1 MIVAKKTYMDYS
13 TLMSIEC
20 LNWCIK
26 QKCATPSTKLVL
38 FVLSNYSDEKHS
50 CYPSE
55 KKLAEIVGVSER
67 QIRRCLH
74 WLEENKYI
82 TIQPRAGTSNRYFM
96 RVDMGVQRG
105 GHTLPEGGGHG
116 SPPILKK
123 DTKANTKEK
132 SKGNTYTK
140 EFEIFWSV
148 YPRKIGK
155 YGAFKSYEKV
165 SKEHPHKLIL
175 ERAKIFCK
183 NNEMTEE
190 RFIPHCTTWLNQ
202 RRFLDVEVKTKKKTS
217 LNSLAG

>member
-1 MIVAKKTYMDYS
+1 
-13 TLMSIEC
+13 MSIEC

-55 KKLAEIVGVSER
+55 KKLAEIVGISER
-67 QIRRCLH
+67 QIRRCLK
-74 WLEENKYI
+74 WLAENNYI
-82 TIQPRAGTSNRYFM
+82 SIQPRAGTSNRYFLKVSKGKSHG
-96 RVDMGVQRG
+96 VDTEYRPVRKPTPKQI
-105 GHTLPEGGGHG
+105 G
-116 SPPILKK
+116 SPCPPILK
-123 DTKANTKEK
+123 DTKDNTKEK
-132 SKGNTYTK
+132 AKSNSYTK

-202 RRFLDVEVKTKKKTS
+202 KRFLDVEVKTKKKSS